1 MRGRG
6 ATASVVASPVLV
18 GAVTV
23 LIVIVGVF
31 LAYNANNGLPFVPTY
46 ELKAELP
53 NGQKLVKGNEV
64 RLGGFLVGTING
76 IKPEIKTV
84 NGKTQAVAVVDM
96 RLEKDIQPLPK
107 DTMIGVR
114 PKSALGLK
122 YLDITPGKSKDTLRP
137 GDTIPLGQA
146 RKQLVEYEDV
156 FSTFDKS
163 TRDNSRTALKGFGDA
178 LAGRGASINEAIGA
192 FNPFFKHLTPVMQT
206 LSDPNTR
213 LVNFFKNINQASAE
227 VVPVAKVQAGLFGK
241 MAKTFDAF
249 SACEK
254 CLQDTIAKSPP
265 TLAVGATSFRAQR
278 PFLSEFTTLSKK
290 LRPTVATLHS
300 KLGTINAALETGT
313 PVLKRTP
320 VMNRLTGKVF
330 QSLYD
335 LARNPITLLSL
346 KDLHTTFAVLRPLA
360 EFVAPYNTVCNNGTA
375 FFTGLAD
382 HISEDVTGGTS
393 EVVLVRTGSNFQG
406 HSLNQTEG
414 ERAADVPSNVDPQAY
429 VDPNGDH
436 YQVLHGEAYG
446 PAVDAQGN
454 ADCQAGQYGYFNG
467 PLNGPDAK
475 YPPAPLANPQDPN
488 AFRQWENEHGG
499 ASHTSTLMDHPGLAG
514 PTFVGQ
520 RLGIN
525 NVKDVP

>member
-1 MRGRG
+1 MRR
-6 ATASVVASPVLV
+6 SVSVAANPVLI
-18 GAVTV
+18 GAATV
-23 LIVIVGVF
+23 LVVIIGVF

-53 NGQKLVKGNEV
+53 NGQKLVRGNEI
-64 RLGGFLVGTING
+64 RLGGFLVGTVRD
-76 IKPEIKTV
+76 IKPAV
-84 NGKTQAVAVVDM
+84 RDGKAIAVVDM
-96 RLEKDIQPLPK
+96 RLEKNIEPLAR
-107 DTMIGVR
+107 DTVVGVR

-122 YLDITPGKSKDTLRP
+122 YIDITPGKSKQTLRP
-137 GDTIPLGQA
+137 GDTIPLSQA
-146 RKQLVEYEDV
+146 KPQTVEYEDV
-156 FSTFDKS
+156 FSTFDKN

-178 LAGRGASINEAIGA
+178 FAGRGASINEAIAA

-206 LSDPNTR
+206 LSNPNTR
-213 LVNFFKNINQASAE
+213 LENFFKNINQASE
-227 VVPVAKVQAGLFGK
+227 QVVPVAKVQAALFGK

-278 PFLSEFTTLSKK
+278 PFLSEFTTLSRELK
-290 LRPTVATLHS
+290 PTVATLHS

-320 VMNRLTGKVF
+320 EMNRLTGQVF
-330 QSLYD
+330 HALDD
-335 LARNPITLLSL
+335 LAQNPVTPLAL
-346 KDLHTTFAVLRPLA
+346 KDLHLTFSVLRPLA

-382 HISEDVTGGTS
+382 HISEDVQGGTS
-393 EVVLVRTGSNFQG
+393 EVVLVKTGTNNQE
-406 HSLNQTEG
+406 HSLNQNES
-414 ERAADVPSNVDPQAY
+414 ERPADVPANVDPQTY
-429 VDPNGDH
+429 SDPTGDH

-446 PAVDAQGN
+446 PAVDAHGR
-454 ADCQAGQYGYFNG
+454 ADCQAGQYGYMDG

-475 YPPAPLANPQDPN
+475 YPPANIDNPSDPT
-488 AFRQWENEHGG
+488 AFGAWENAHGG

-525 NVKDVP
+525 SVQDVK